1 MARLSDFQTAPVA
14 RNLAAEQLVEAHSRK
29 VHRGIVDYRSTR
41 IEVKPG
47 AVACFGRDAVK
58 AVTERQ
64 HAHSALDAMM
74 SRLNMTENDAPRLH
88 AALDRLLDGGGSKTQ
103 SQILGDLLGEPETQN
118 RVLHEPDE
126 PGGDSDEEPEEG
138 DDDGEE
144 NEEPHA
150 KVKIPYDSLSLDE
163 LQRSLDKTFG
173 ADDGAALSRVMVMDS
188 ANDLRLGN
196 PDDNAMDAI
205 AKLPIRFDVNT
216 RARQPWFAALR
227 NWIGRQPMNT
237 TVKDLH
243 QGALHKLLHEL
254 QTAA

>member
-1 MARLSDFQTAPVA
+1 MRLSDLGKNTSRA
-14 RNLAAEQLVEAHSRK
+14 LEQVNWR
-29 VHRGIVDYRSTR
+29 DTR

-58 AVTERQ
+58 AVTRRNKL
-64 HAHSALDAMM
+64 HSALDAILSKMNRTQDDGVRM
-74 SRLNMTENDAPRLH
+74 HT
-88 AALDRLLDGGGSKTQ
+88 ALDKLLDGGGSKTQ

-196 PDDNAMDAI
+196 PDDNAHDAVGKFPI
-205 AKLPIRFDVNT
+205 AFDVNT

-254 QTAA
+254 QTAV